1 MTKRPARPLAPGR
14 KSDTMEYRFSDK
26 VLALKPNAIRE
37 ILKSASDPGVISLSA
52 GNPAPD
58 AFPVK
63 EIREISE
70 RILRENPITA
80 LQYGVSEGY
89 TPLRDTLKAYLSE
102 KHGIGSDDDE
112 LIIVSGAQQVM
123 DIAAKTFLNEHD
135 VLVCEAPSFVGA
147 LNTFRSYN
155 TELVGVP
162 VEPDGMSMTALER
175 VLDENPNSKL
185 IYTIP
190 NFQNPSGVTMSL
202 AKRKKLY
209 ELALAHGC
217 LIIEDNPYGD
227 LRYYGEDVPSIKS
240 FDTEGIVIYSG
251 SFSKVISPGIRVGF
265 MTANKKA
272 MAKMIICKQ
281 GQDVHTAMWSQMLCR
296 ELMTKYD
303 FEAHLQYLRG
313 LYRVKADLCMRLL
326 DEYVVPHGITYHRI
340 DGGLFIWCDLPQDA
354 DMLGFCKALTERR
367 VCVVPGNAFLT
378 DSATECHSFR
388 INFSTPTDEQLTKG
402 IIEIGRLA
410 EELFG

>member
-1 MTKRPARPLAPGR
+1 MNYP
-14 KSDTMEYRFSDK
+14 FSDK

-37 ILKSASDPGVISLSA
+37 ILKSASDPDVISLSA

-58 AFPVK
+58 AFPVDA
-63 EIREISE
+63 IREISE
-70 RILRENPITA
+70 RLLREDPIGV

-89 TPLRDTLKAYLSE
+89 DPLRNTLKAYLKD
-102 KHGIGSDDDE
+102 KHGIGSDSDE

-123 DIAAKTFLNEHD
+123 DIAAKTFLNEGD
-135 VLVCEAPSFVGA
+135 VLICEAPSFVGA

-155 TELVGVP
+155 TNLVGVP
-162 VEPDGMSMTALER
+162 VEPDGMDMDALEQA
-175 VLDENPNSKL
+175 LIANPRAKL

-202 AKRKKLY
+202 EKRRRMY
-209 ELALAHGC
+209 ELARAHGC

-227 LRYYGEDVPSIKS
+227 LRYSGEDVPAIKS
-240 FDTEGIVIYSG
+240 FDTEQIVIYSG

-265 MTANKKA
+265 MVADKAA

-281 GQDVHTAMWSQMLCR
+281 GQDVHTAMWSQMLCC

-303 FEAHLQYLRG
+303 FESHLDYLRG
-313 LYRVKADLCMRLL
+313 LYRVKAQLCMDLL
-326 DEYVVPHGITYHRI
+326 DKYVVPSGIHYNKI
-340 DGGLFIWCDLPQDA
+340 EGGLFIWCDLPEDV
-354 DMLGFCKALTERR
+354 DMLDFCKKLTERK

-378 DSATECHSFR
+378 DSSAECHSFR
-388 INFSTPTDEQLTKG
+388 INFSTPTDEQLTEG
-402 IIEIGRLA
+402 IRIIGELAKEIIK
-410 EELFG
+410 

>member
-1 MTKRPARPLAPGR
+1 MKYP
-14 KSDTMEYRFSDK
+14 FSDK

-58 AFPVK
+58 AFPV
-63 EIREISE
+63 EAIREISE
-70 RILRENPITA
+70 RILRENPVGV

-89 TPLRDTLKAYLSE
+89 QPLRDTLKQYLKD
-102 KHGIGSDDDE
+102 KHHIGADDDE

-123 DIAAKTFLNEHD
+123 DIAAKTFLNEGD
-135 VLVCEAPSFVGA
+135 VLICEAPSFVGA

-155 TELVGVP
+155 TELVGVS
-162 VEPDGMSMTALER
+162 VEPDGMNMDELE
-175 VLDENPNSKL
+175 EKL
-185 IYTIP
+185 KAYPKAKMIYTIP

-202 AKRKKLY
+202 EKRKRLY
-209 ELALAHGC
+209 ELAVRYQVMV
-217 LIIEDNPYGD
+217 IEDNPYGD
-227 LRYYGEDVPSIKS
+227 LRYSGEDVPAIKS

-265 MTANKKA
+265 MTANKQA

-281 GQDVHTAMWSQMLCR
+281 GQDVHTTMWSQMLAY

-303 FEAHLQYLRG
+303 FEAHLEFLRG
-313 LYRVKADLCMRLL
+313 LYREKADLCMSLL
-326 DEYVVPHGITYHRI
+326 DKYVVPAGIKYNRI
-340 DGGLFIWCDLPQDA
+340 EGGLFIWCDLPENV
-354 DMLGFCKALTERR
+354 DMLGFCKKLTERK

-378 DSATECHSFR
+378 DSAIVCHSFR
-388 INFSTPTDEQLTKG
+388 INFSTPTDEQLTEG
-402 IIEIGRLA
+402 IRIIGESASEIIR
-410 EELFG
+410 

>member
-1 MTKRPARPLAPGR
+1 M
-14 KSDTMEYRFSDK
+14 DYRFSDK

-37 ILKSASDPGVISLSA
+37 ILKSASDPDVISLSA

-58 AFPVK
+58 AFPVDA
-63 EIREISE
+63 IREISE
-70 RILRENPITA
+70 RILRENPIGV

-89 TPLRDTLKAYLSE
+89 TPLRDTLKAYLKE
-102 KHGIGSDDDE
+102 KHGIGTDDDE
-112 LIIVSGAQQVM
+112 LIVVSGAQQVM
-123 DIAAKTFLNEHD
+123 DLAGKSFLNEGD
-135 VLVCEAPSFVGA
+135 VLVCEAPSFIGS

-162 VEPDGMSMTALER
+162 VEPDGMNMEALEKA
-175 VLDENPNSKL
+175 LDAHPNAKI

-202 AKRKKLY
+202 KKRKRLY
-209 ELALAHGC
+209 ELALAHNC

-227 LRYYGEDVPSIKS
+227 LRYFGEDVPSIKS

-265 MTANKKA
+265 MCAPKKA

-281 GQDVHTAMWSQMLCR
+281 GQDVHTTMWSQMLCN
-296 ELMTKYD
+296 EFMNKYD
-303 FEAHLQYLRG
+303 FEGHLAFLRD
-313 LYRVKADLCMRLL
+313 LYRVKADLCMKLL
-326 DEYVVPHGITYHRI
+326 DEYVVPNGISYNKI
-340 DGGLFIWCDLPQDA
+340 DGGLFIWCDLPESV
-354 DMLGFCKALTERR
+354 DMLDFCKKLTERK

-378 DSATECHSFR
+378 DSELPCHSFR
-388 INFSTPTDEQLTKG
+388 INFSTPTDEDLTAG
-402 IIEIGRLA
+402 IKEIGKLA
-410 EELFG
+410 KEIINN

>member
-1 MTKRPARPLAPGR
+1 MM
-14 KSDTMEYRFSDK
+14 DYRFSDK

-37 ILKSASDPGVISLSA
+37 ILKSASDPDVISLSA

-58 AFPVK
+58 AFPVDM
-63 EIREISE
+63 IREISE
-70 RILRENPITA
+70 RLLADNPIGV

-89 TPLRDTLKAYLSE
+89 EPLRDTLKTYLKE
-102 KHGIGSDDDE
+102 KHGIGAQDDE

-155 TELVGVP
+155 AELVGVT
-162 VEPDGMSMTALER
+162 VEPDGMNMEELEA
-175 VLDENPNSKL
+175 VLDANPNAKL

-202 AKRKKLY
+202 EKRKKLY
-209 ELALAHGC
+209 ELALAHNC

-227 LRYYGEDVPSIKS
+227 LRYFGEDVPAIKS

-251 SFSKVISPGIRVGF
+251 SFSKVVAPGIRAGY
-265 MTANKKA
+265 MMANKAA

-281 GQDVHTAMWSQMLCR
+281 GQDVHTSMWSQMLCN

-303 FEAHLQYLRG
+303 FEEHLKFLRA
-313 LYRVKADLCMRLL
+313 LYTKKAALCMALL
-326 DEYVVPHGITYHRI
+326 DKYVVPNGITYHKI
-340 DGGLFIWCDLPQDA
+340 EGGLFIWCDLPEDV
-354 DMLGFCKALTERR
+354 DMLDFCKKLTERK
-367 VCVVPGNAFLT
+367 VCVVPGNAFMT
-378 DSATECHSFR
+378 DSSKPCHSFR
-388 INFSTPTDEQLTKG
+388 INFSTPTDDELTQG
-402 IIEIGRLA
+402 IIKIGELAKEIIN
-410 EELFG
+410 

>member
-1 MTKRPARPLAPGR
+1 MKM
-14 KSDTMEYRFSDK
+14 DYRFSDK

-58 AFPVK
+58 AFPADA
-63 EIREISE
+63 IREISE
-70 RILRENPITA
+70 RILRENPIGV

-89 TPLRDTLKAYLSE
+89 QPLRDTLKSYLKK
-102 KHGIGSDDDE
+102 KHNIGTDDDE

-155 TELVGVP
+155 AELIGVT
-162 VEPDGMSMTALER
+162 VEPDGMNMEELEKA
-175 VLDENPNSKL
+175 LDENPNAKL

-202 AKRKKLY
+202 EKRKKLY
-209 ELALAHGC
+209 ELALSHNC

-227 LRYYGEDVPSIKS
+227 LRYFGEDVPAIKS

-251 SFSKVISPGIRVGF
+251 SFSKVVSPGIRAGY
-265 MTANKKA
+265 MMANKAA

-281 GQDVHTAMWSQMLCR
+281 GQDVHTAMWSQMLCN
-296 ELMTKYD
+296 ELLTKYD
-303 FEAHLQYLRG
+303 FEAHSDYLRS
-313 LYRVKADLCMRLL
+313 LYTKKAALCMELL
-326 DEYVVPHGITYHRI
+326 DKYVVPNGITYNKI
-340 DGGLFIWCDLPQDA
+340 EGGLFIWCDLPKDV
-354 DMLGFCKALTERR
+354 DMLDFCKKLTERK

-378 DSATECHSFR
+378 DSAMECHSFR
-388 INFSTPTDEQLTKG
+388 INFSTPTDEQLTQG
-402 IIEIGRLA
+402 IIEIGKLA
-410 EELFG
+410 EEIIK

>member
-1 MTKRPARPLAPGR
+1 M
-14 KSDTMEYRFSDK
+14 DYRFSDK

-63 EIREISE
+63 AISEISA
-70 RILRENPITA
+70 RLLRDNPIGV

-89 TPLRDTLKAYLSE
+89 APLRDTLKTYLKT
-102 KHGIGSDDDE
+102 KHRIGTDDDE

-123 DIAAKTFLNEHD
+123 DIAAKSFLNEGD
-135 VLVCEAPSFVGA
+135 VLICEAPSFVGA

-155 TELVGVP
+155 TELIGVP
-162 VEPDGMSMTALER
+162 VEHDGMDMEALEKA
-175 VLDENPNSKL
+175 LDQNPRAKL

-202 AKRKKLY
+202 EKRRKMY
-209 ELALAHGC
+209 ELAKAHNV

-227 LRYYGEDVPSIKS
+227 LRYYGEDVPAIKC

-251 SFSKVISPGIRVGF
+251 SFSKVVSPGIRVGF
-265 MTANKKA
+265 MMANKAA

-281 GQDVHTAMWSQMLCR
+281 GQDVHTAMWSQMICY
-296 ELMTKYD
+296 EFMTKYD
-303 FEAHLQYLRG
+303 YEGHLAYLRR
-313 LYRVKADLCMRLL
+313 LYTAKADLCMKLL
-326 DEYVVPHGITYHRI
+326 DEYAVPNGIRYHKI
-340 DGGLFIWCDLPQDA
+340 EGGLFIWCDLPEQT
-354 DMLGFCKALTERR
+354 DMLDFCRRLTERR

-378 DSATECHSFR
+378 DSELPCHSFR
-388 INFSTPTDEQLTKG
+388 INFSTPTDAQLTEG
-402 IIEIGRLA
+402 IREIGRLA
-410 EELFG
+410 KEIR

>member
-1 MTKRPARPLAPGR
+1 M
-14 KSDTMEYRFSDK
+14 DYRFSDK

-37 ILKSASDPGVISLSA
+37 ILKSASDPEVISLSA

-58 AFPVK
+58 AFPVDA
-63 EIREISE
+63 IREISE
-70 RILRENPITA
+70 RILRENPIGV

-89 TPLRDTLKAYLSE
+89 TPLRDTLKRYLKE
-102 KHGIGSDDDE
+102 KHDIGSGDDE

-123 DIAAKTFLNEHD
+123 DIAAKSFLNEGD

-155 TELVGVP
+155 TELVGVT
-162 VEPDGMSMTALER
+162 VEPDGMDMDELEKAL
-175 VLDENPNSKL
+175 DANPRAKM

-202 AKRKKLY
+202 EKRKRLY
-209 ELALAHGC
+209 ELAKAHGV

-227 LRYYGEDVPSIKS
+227 LRYYGEDVPAIKS
-240 FDTEGIVIYSG
+240 FDADGIVIYSG

-265 MTANKKA
+265 MLAPKTA

-281 GQDVHTAMWSQMLCR
+281 GQDVHTTMWSQMICH
-296 ELMTKYD
+296 EFMTKYD
-303 FEAHLQYLRG
+303 YEGHLAYLRK
-313 LYRVKADLCMRLL
+313 LYTAKADLCMRLL
-326 DEYVVPHGITYHRI
+326 DEYVVPNGISYHKI
-340 DGGLFIWCDLPQDA
+340 EGGLFIWCDLPADT
-354 DMLGFCKALTERR
+354 DMLGFCRKLTERK

-378 DSATECHSFR
+378 DGDLPCHSFR
-388 INFSTPTDEQLTKG
+388 INFSTPTDEDLTEG
-402 IIEIGRLA
+402 IKEIGKLA
-410 EELFG
+410 KEIIK

>member
-1 MTKRPARPLAPGR
+1 M
-14 KSDTMEYRFSDK
+14 
-26 VLALKPNAIRE
+26 LALKPNAIRE

-58 AFPVK
+58 AFPV
-63 EIREISE
+63 EAIREISE
-70 RILRENPITA
+70 RILRENPIGA

-89 TPLRDTLKAYLSE
+89 APLRDTLKKYLKD
-102 KHGIGSDDDE
+102 KHGIGTDDDE

-135 VLVCEAPSFVGA
+135 VLICEAPSFVGA

-155 TELVGVP
+155 TELVGVT
-162 VEPDGMSMTALER
+162 VEPDGMSMTELEKALN
-175 VLDENPNSKL
+175 ENPNAKL

-190 NFQNPSGVTMSL
+190 NFQNPAGVTMSL
-202 AKRKKLY
+202 EKRKKLY
-209 ELALAHGC
+209 ELALEHNC

-227 LRYYGEDVPSIKS
+227 LRYYGDDVPSIKS

-251 SFSKVISPGIRVGF
+251 SFSKVISPGIRVGY

-281 GQDVHTAMWSQMLCR
+281 GQDVHTAMWSQMLCY

-303 FEAHLQYLRG
+303 FEAHLRYLRE
-313 LYRVKADLCMRLL
+313 LYTKKAALCMELL
-326 DEYVVPHGITYHRI
+326 DKNVVPNGISYNKI
-340 DGGLFIWCDLPQDA
+340 EGGLFIWCDLPEDV
-354 DMLGFCKALTERR
+354 DMLGFCKQLTDRK

-378 DSATECHSFR
+378 DSAMECHSFR

-410 EELFG
+410 AEIIR